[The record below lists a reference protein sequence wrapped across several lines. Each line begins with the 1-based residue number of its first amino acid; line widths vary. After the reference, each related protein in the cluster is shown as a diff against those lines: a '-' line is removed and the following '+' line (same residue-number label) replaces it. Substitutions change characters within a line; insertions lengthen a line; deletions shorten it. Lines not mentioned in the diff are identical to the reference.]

1 MNQTEAA
8 GAARLVESPEEIRR
22 VVQAARR
29 TGLRVGFVPTMGAL
43 HAGHRSLIEQARRDC
58 DVVVVSIFV
67 NPTQFAPHE
76 DLSKYPRP
84 LEADLRLCAGAGADL
99 VFHPSVPAMYPA
111 GMSTVV
117 RVDGLTRG
125 LEGASRPTHFQGV
138 TTVVLKLFSLVPA
151 DVAYFGQK
159 DFQQQA
165 VLRKMVA
172 DLCLP
177 ITIVVCPT
185 IREPDGLALS
195 SRNVYLSPTE
205 RQQALELSAA
215 LRRTMTQLEQGV
227 RDIPAL
233 QRELRDRLAAAPG
246 VVLDYATL
254 ADPQTLEELPSW
266 QPSVVALVAARVGT
280 TRLIDN
286 MVFGRWQ

>member
-1 MNQTEAA
+1 MNLREPR
-8 GAARLVESPEEIRR
+8 GLARLVESPEEIRR

-29 TGLRVGFVPTMGAL
+29 SGLRVGFVPTMGAL

-84 LEADLRLCAGAGADL
+84 LEADLGLCAGAGADL
-99 VFHPSVPAMYPA
+99 VFHPSVAAMYPA
-111 GMSTVV
+111 GMSTIV
-117 RVDGLTRG
+117 RVEGLTAG
-125 LEGASRPTHFQGV
+125 LEGSSRPTHFQGV

-165 VLRKMVA
+165 VLRKMTA
-172 DLCLP
+172 DLCLL
-177 ITIVVCPT
+177 IEIEVCPT
-185 IREPDGLALS
+185 VREPDGLALS

-205 RQQALELSAA
+205 RRQALELSAT
-215 LRRTMTQLEQGV
+215 LREAIGQLERGS

-233 QRELRDRLAAAPG
+233 QRAMRERLERAPG

-254 ADPQTLEELPSW
+254 ADPQTLAELQSW
-266 QPSVVALVAARVGT
+266 QPNVVALVAARVGS

-286 MVFGRWQ
+286 MVFGHGA

>member
-1 MNQTEAA
+1 MNERVDA
-8 GAARLVESPEEIRR
+8 GLARLVESPEEIRR
-22 VVQAARR
+22 VVLAARR

-43 HAGHRSLIEQARRDC
+43 HAGHCSLIERARRDC

-99 VFHPSVPAMYPA
+99 VFHPTVETMYPPGA
-111 GMSTVV
+111 STIV
-117 RVDGLTRG
+117 RVEGLTRG

-138 TTVVLKLFSLVPA
+138 TTVVLKLFTQVPA

-172 DLCLP
+172 DLGWP
-177 ITIVVCPT
+177 IEIVVCPT
-185 IREPDGLALS
+185 VREADGLALS
-195 SRNVYLSPTE
+195 SRNVYLSATE
-205 RQQALELSAA
+205 REQARALSAG
-215 LRRTMTQLEQGV
+215 LRETLEKLEAGE

-233 QRELRDRLAAAPG
+233 RQALRDRLTAAPG
-246 VVLDYATL
+246 VELDYATL
-254 ADPQTLEELPSW
+254 ADPQTLEDLRVW

-286 MVFGRWQ
+286 MVFGPWR